1 MAAAAV
7 RWRNVSRSILGSGN
21 DSTTPL
27 KAYNIALYARKLS
40 ATSSSDTPSD
50 AERDNEERGGT
61 GIPSFS
67 DLKHSLEQSKSSSF
81 HHQSNQEEEDP
92 FTKNKV
98 PHFQEVKASLRNPTP
113 QRKQPRPI
121 PQTLF
126 GQSTNFDDHVAFSE
140 SKPSIASLDEIRRN
154 LSEFRMKSAA
164 PTSFQKSPPKISSS
178 SDHAAGDSFQALY
191 ESSLGSKSNINKQE
205 QEGKERLSFQAI
217 RESLQQLR
225 SDKAKESNAS
235 LGSFS
240 LKAFGESLRL
250 QPGGGGA
257 VPPPPSLP
265 SSVFGREMRENVGG
279 GSQPAAAAKTEFM
292 KIYSYEELG
301 TKLRNLR
308 PDVQQEERKGLEF
321 SLSELNE
328 RLQKLREIEEKE
340 TESKIGGISFKDLRE
355 SLVQLRMT
363 TESSNK
369 KSSLQRLALLG
380 QLGGQATPNFM
391 LHPPKDHLIEQY
403 FHPDNMS
410 SEEKLKIELK
420 KVREEFRMNEAD
432 CGSSRV
438 QVAQLTTKIN
448 HLSQVLHKKD
458 KHSRKGLEAMVQ
470 RRKKLL
476 KYLRRTDWDSYC
488 FLLSK
493 LGLRDNPDYKI
504 YTL

>member
-7 RWRNVSRSILGSGN
+7 RWRNVSRSVLGSGTN
-21 DSTTPL
+21 STTPH
-27 KAYNIALYARKLS
+27 KAYNIALYTRKLS

-50 AERDNEERGGT
+50 AERDNEEGGGT

-67 DLKHSLEQSKSSSF
+67 ALKHSLEQSKISSF
-81 HHQSNQEEEDP
+81 HHQSNQEEDIK
-92 FTKNKV
+92 TKNKV
-98 PHFQEVKASLRNPTP
+98 PHFQEVKASLRNPIP
-113 QRKQPRPI
+113 QRRQPQPI
-121 PQTLF
+121 SQTLF
-126 GQSTNFDDHVAFSE
+126 GQSTNFDDHVAFSD

-164 PTSFQKSPPKISSS
+164 PTTFQKSPPKISSS
-178 SDHAAGDSFQALY
+178 SDHAPGDSFQALY

-225 SDKAKESNAS
+225 SNKAKGSNES

-250 QPGGGGA
+250 QPGAGGS

-265 SSVFGREMRENVGG
+265 SSVFGREMREKAGG
-279 GSQPAAAAKTEFM
+279 DSQPAAAAKTEFM
-292 KIYSYEELG
+292 KMYSYEELG
-301 TKLRNLR
+301 DKLRKLR
-308 PDVQQEERKGLEF
+308 PDVQQEERKGLGF

-355 SLVQLRMT
+355 SLVQLRVT

-391 LHPPKDHLIEQY
+391 LQPPKDHLIDQY

-410 SEEKLKIELK
+410 SAEKLKIELK
-420 KVREEFRMNEAD
+420 KVREKFRMNEAD

-448 HLSQVLHKKD
+448 HLSQALHKKD

-504 YTL
+504 

>member
-7 RWRNVSRSILGSGN
+7 GWRSVSRWIHGS
-21 DSTTPL
+21 SRTTSL
-27 KAYNIALYARKLS
+27 KAYSNAPYTRKLS
-40 ATSSSDTPSD
+40 ATSSSDISSD
-50 AERDNEERGGT
+50 VEKDNEAGGGGT

-67 DLKHSLEQSKSSSF
+67 DLKQSLEPSKSTTI
-81 HHQSNQEEEDP
+81 HHQSEQEEEDP
-92 FTKNKV
+92 KTKNNIS
-98 PHFQEVKASLRNPTP
+98 HFQDVKASLRNPIP
-113 QRKQPRPI
+113 QRRRPQPLS
-121 PQTLF
+121 QTLL
-126 GQSTNFDDHVAFSE
+126 GQSTNFDDHVVFPDH
-140 SKPSIASLDEIRRN
+140 KPSVASLDEIRKN

-164 PTSFQKSPPKISSS
+164 PTTFQKSPPNISSS
-178 SDHAAGDSFQALY
+178 SDHAAGVSFQALY
-191 ESSLGSKSNINKQE
+191 ESSVGNKSNINRQQ

-225 SDKAKESNAS
+225 SNKAKESNES

-240 LKAFGESLRL
+240 LKSFGESLRL

-257 VPPPPSLP
+257 APPPSSLP
-265 SSVFGREMRENVGG
+265 SSVFGREMREKAGG
-279 GSQPAAAAKTEFM
+279 YSQSAAAKTEFM
-292 KIYSYEELG
+292 KMYSYDDLG
-301 TKLRNLR
+301 EKLRKLR
-308 PDVQQEERKGLEF
+308 PDVQHEERKGLGF

-355 SLVQLRMT
+355 SLVQLRVT

-391 LHPPKDHLIEQY
+391 LQPPKDHLIEQY

-410 SEEKLKIELK
+410 SAEKLKLELK
-420 KVREEFRMNEAD
+420 KVREKFRMNEAD

-438 QVAQLTTKIN
+438 QVARLTTKIN
-448 HLSQVLHKKD
+448 HLSQLLHKKD

-493 LGLRDNPDYKI
+493 LGLRDNPDYK
-504 YTL
+504 T

>member
-7 RWRNVSRSILGSGN
+7 GRRSVSRWIHGS
-21 DSTTPL
+21 SRTTTL
-27 KAYNIALYARKLS
+27 KAHSNAPYARKLS
-40 ATSSSDTPSD
+40 ATSSDTSSDV
-50 AERDNEERGGT
+50 EKGNEEGGGGT
-61 GIPSFS
+61 GIPSFNH
-67 DLKHSLEQSKSSSF
+67 LKQSLEQSKSSSS
-81 HHQSNQEEEDP
+81 HHQSKEEEDP
-92 FTKNKV
+92 KTKQ
-98 PHFQEVKASLRNPTP
+98 FEDVKASLRNPIP
-113 QRKQPRPI
+113 RRKQPQPLSR
-121 PQTLF
+121 TLP
-126 GQSTNFDDHVAFSE
+126 GQSTNFGDHAVFSDH
-140 SKPSIASLDEIRRN
+140 KPSVASLDEIRKN

-164 PTSFQKSPPKISSS
+164 PNTFQRSPPKSYSSN
-178 SDHAAGDSFQALY
+178 DQPGGVSFQALY
-191 ESSLGSKSNINKQE
+191 ESSMGSKNNNNQE
-205 QEGKERLSFQAI
+205 QERQQEGKERLSFQAI

-225 SDKAKESNAS
+225 SNKAKESNES

-257 VPPPPSLP
+257 APPPSSLP
-265 SSVFGREMRENVGG
+265 SSVFGREMREKVGG
-279 GSQPAAAAKTEFM
+279 DSQPTAAKTEFM
-292 KIYSYEELG
+292 KLYSYEELG
-301 TKLRNLR
+301 DKLRKLR
-308 PDVQQEERKGLEF
+308 PDVQHEEKKGMGF

-380 QLGGQATPNFM
+380 QLGGQVTPNFM
-391 LHPPKDHLIEQY
+391 LQPPKDHLIEQY

-410 SEEKLKIELK
+410 SAEKLKIELK
-420 KVREEFRMNEAD
+420 KIREKFRMNEAD

-448 HLSQVLHKKD
+448 HLSQLLHKKD

-488 FLLSK
+488 FLLSQ
-493 LGLRDNPDYKI
+493 LGLRDNPDYK
-504 YTL
+504 T